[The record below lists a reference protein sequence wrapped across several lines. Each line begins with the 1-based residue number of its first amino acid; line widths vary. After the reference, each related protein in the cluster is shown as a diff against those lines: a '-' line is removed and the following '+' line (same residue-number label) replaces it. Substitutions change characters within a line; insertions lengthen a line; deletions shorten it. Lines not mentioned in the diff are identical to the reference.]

1 MRPGETPFRAAAPFM
16 AHQSTPIV
24 ESAAMNGSE
33 GSAAYLEEGE
43 S

>member
-1 MRPGETPFRAAAPFM
+1 MSPGETPFRAAASFM
-16 AHQSTPIV
+16 AHQSTPMV

-33 GSAAYLEEGE
+33 GSAADIEEGE